1 MITLNH
7 LSKTFN
13 AGTANE
19 VLALQDLS
27 LDIEDGEFMVLVGAN
42 GSGKSTLLN
51 VLAGNLRPDRGEI
64 LVGGKDISRMKD
76 FERSRSIARIF
87 QNPQMGTAS
96 ELSILEN
103 FRLASL
109 RTQAKGLHI
118 GTGATF
124 RKRVMDKIAPL
135 NLGLETKLDQAMGTL
150 SGGQRQALTLLMAT
164 MDETKI
170 LLLDEPTAAL
180 DPRSSGVLMEL
191 AERIIREMK
200 LTAILVTHQL
210 RDVTRFGNRVVQL
223 DQGRILRDL
232 SGKSKKDLQWKDVL
246 EWFGD

>member
-27 LDIEDGEFMVLVGAN
+27 LTIEDGEFMVLVGAN

-109 RTQAKGLHI
+109 RTQAKGLRI
-118 GTGATF
+118 GTDATF
-124 RKRVMDKIAPL
+124 RKTVMDKIAPL